1 MVRSRQCALSASYCR
16 SPLMDG
22 SVGLRFRWLLG
33 SDPERSG
40 KRYTPDGPEID
51 EETMRVLI
59 VDDEPPAQTALANI
73 LSARSDVEHFDSAN
87 DASEALAKLAMDS
100 YDVLLLDINMLDL
113 SSTQLVDQLSERN
126 LPLPSI
132 VFVTAHAENAVAAFE
147 RHTVDYVLKP
157 FSNESI
163 NEALDRAARRAKG
176 ERAAKLIEALP
187 QLQKLSTPG
196 HPMIAIKAKGRILF
210 ISPSDVVAVQAE
222 GNYVSLQRE
231 SDSYLLRE
239 SISMVAE
246 KLKPYGFIRIHRS
259 SLVNTSFVVEIK
271 PYSAGKY
278 GLRVKG
284 GKEYAVTGCYKKNL
298 KPLTEFRIGS
308 GAFLAE

>member
-1 MVRSRQCALSASYCR
+1 
-16 SPLMDG
+16 
-22 SVGLRFRWLLG
+22 
-33 SDPERSG
+33 
-40 KRYTPDGPEID
+40 
-51 EETMRVLI
+51 MRVLI
-59 VDDEPPAQTALANI
+59 VDDQPLAQRALTNI
-73 LSARSDVEHFDSAN
+73 LSARSDVEHFASAN
-87 DASEALAKLAMDS
+87 DAREALEKLATDS
-100 YDVLLLDINMLDL
+100 YDVLLLDIDLDL
-113 SSTQLVDQLSERN
+113 PGSQLVAQLRERD

-132 VFVTAHAENAVAAFE
+132 VFATAHVENAVAAFE

-187 QLQKLSTPG
+187 QLQRLSSPCR
-196 HPMIAIKAKGRILF
+196 PMIAIKAKGRILF
-210 ISPSDVVAVQAE
+210 INPGDVVAVQAE

-239 SISMVAE
+239 SISRVSE

-259 SLVNTSFVVEIK
+259 ALVNTTFVVEIK
-271 PYSAGKY
+271 PYSTGKC

-284 GKEYAVTGCYKKNL
+284 GKEYAVTRAYKKNL
-298 KPLTEFRIGS
+298 KSLTEFRIGN
-308 GAFLAE
+308 GTFLAE

>member
-1 MVRSRQCALSASYCR
+1 
-16 SPLMDG
+16 
-22 SVGLRFRWLLG
+22 
-33 SDPERSG
+33 
-40 KRYTPDGPEID
+40 
-51 EETMRVLI
+51 MRVLI
-59 VDDEPPAQTALANI
+59 VDDECVGQTALANI
-73 LSARSDVEHFDSAN
+73 LSSRSDVEHFDSAN
-87 DASEALAKLAMDS
+87 DAIEALEKLATDS
-100 YDVLLLDINMLDL
+100 YDVLLLAIDL
-113 SSTQLVDQLSERN
+113 GLAGSQLVDQLRERN

-132 VFVTAHAENAVAAFE
+132 VFVTAHVEPAVTAFE

-163 NEALDRAARRAKG
+163 NEALDRASRRAKG

-187 QLQKLSTPG
+187 QLQKLSRPG
-196 HPMIAIKAKGRILF
+196 RPMIAIKAKGRILF
-210 ISPSDVVAVQAE
+210 INPGDVVAVQAE

-259 SLVNTSFVVEIK
+259 ALVNTSFVVEIM
-271 PYSAGKY
+271 PYSTGKC
-278 GLRVKG
+278 GVRVKG
-284 GKEYAVTGCYKKNL
+284 GKEYAVTNGYKKNL
-298 KPLTEFRIGS
+298 KPLTEFRIGG

>member
-1 MVRSRQCALSASYCR
+1 
-16 SPLMDG
+16 
-22 SVGLRFRWLLG
+22 
-33 SDPERSG
+33 
-40 KRYTPDGPEID
+40 
-51 EETMRVLI
+51 MRVLI
-59 VDDEPPAQTALANI
+59 VDDERLAQTALANV

-87 DASEALAKLAMDS
+87 HASEALEKLATDS

-113 SSTQLVDQLSERN
+113 SGTELLDQLRERN
-126 LPLPSI
+126 RLLPSI
-132 VFVTAHAENAVAAFE
+132 VFVTAHVELAVAAFE

-157 FSNESI
+157 CSNKSI
-163 NEALDRAARRAKG
+163 NEALDRASRRAKG
-176 ERAAKLIEALP
+176 ERAAKLIEDLP
-187 QLQKLSTPG
+187 QLQRLSRPG

-210 ISPSDVVAVQAE
+210 INPGDVVAVQAE

-239 SISMVAE
+239 SISRVAE

-259 SLVNTSFVVEIK
+259 ALVNISFVVEIN
-271 PYSAGKY
+271 PYSTGKY

-284 GKEYAVTGCYKKNL
+284 GKEYAVSNGYKKNL
-298 KPLTEFRIGS
+298 KPLTEFRIGN

>member
-1 MVRSRQCALSASYCR
+1 ML
-16 SPLMDG
+16 
-22 SVGLRFRWLLG
+22 
-33 SDPERSG
+33 
-40 KRYTPDGPEID
+40 
-51 EETMRVLI
+51 VLI
-59 VDDEPPAQTALANI
+59 VDDEPLTQTALANI

-87 DASEALAKLAMDS
+87 DASEALKKLAADS

-113 SSTQLVDQLSERN
+113 SSTQLVDQLRERN

-132 VFVTAHAENAVAAFE
+132 VFVTAHVELAVAAFE

-157 FSNESI
+157 CSNESI
-163 NEALDRAARRAKG
+163 NEALDRASRRAKG
-176 ERAAKLIEALP
+176 ERAAKLIEDLP
-187 QLQKLSTPG
+187 QLQRLSRPG

-210 ISPSDVVAVQAE
+210 INPGDVVAVHAE

-239 SISMVAE
+239 SISRVAE
-246 KLKPYGFIRIHRS
+246 KLKPYGFIRVHRS
-259 SLVNTSFVVEIK
+259 ALVNISFVVEIK
-271 PYSAGKY
+271 YSTGKY

-284 GKEYAVTGCYKKNL
+284 GKEYAVTSGYKKNL